1 MEPRKTKPPSPR
13 PLSADNPTPEP
24 PDLPDLGGLEA
35 SDVAPVQI
43 EPQMVDLGELDL
55 SSELGGEL
63 VGEFEDELR
72 LQPLEETPIASEGNG
87 RRAIPAFTAP
97 AKGRTQGA
105 RPPMAATVTAIPVT
119 PVAGPRRQA
128 QAEGRPGDS
137 TKNSANDSA
146 NQPAEATSRRRW
158 RIGAAPSWLVSL
170 VVHVILILTLAAIT
184 LNPVDKVLSILNAAT
199 SDAAES
205 IEQFEVPGA
214 ELDASEVTSDPLL
227 PPTTQVSEIIEM
239 PELTSTMLTN
249 PLSAVDVLDTN
260 RLTEGIMPS
269 ALLSGGA
276 LSQMTTA
283 LNSRS
288 SASKSEMLERF
299 GGTSESEKAV
309 AMALKWIAEH
319 QASNGG
325 WTFAHSQ
332 ICRGQCDGGGDMGE
346 ATNAATAMAILPFL
360 GAGQTHM
367 EGQYKQTVHRG
378 LSFLINRMKVTGG
391 QLPEGSWHEPGGT
404 MYSHGL
410 ASIAI
415 CEAYAMTH
423 DADLLQPAQLSL
435 NYLIASQD
443 PRGGGWRYQPRQPGD
458 TSVVGWCVMALKSGR
473 MGNLIVPEQTFLGAQ
488 SFLDSVSTNKGA
500 YYGYDQPTAQIEGRQ
515 ATIAVGLLCRMYMGW
530 SKEHPG
536 MQEGVAYLSKLGP
549 RVNDLYY
556 SYYGTQVMRHYGGP
570 EWEKWN
576 AKLRDELIKSQV
588 SQGHAAGSW
597 EAHGAHS
604 EKGGRLYA
612 TSLATMILEVYY
624 RHMPLYSE
632 RSSQD
637 DFEL

>member
-1 MEPRKTKPPSPR
+1 MDQRKSKPASPR
-13 PLSADNPTPEP
+13 PPSANKPARGPASTPAAGPERDNLRASKPRPTSK
-24 PDLPDLGGLEA
+24 PDLAEVKPELTKRAQFDANSQAADDLN
-35 SDVAPVQI
+35 
-43 EPQMVDLGELDL
+43 GEC
-55 SSELGGEL
+55 G
-63 VGEFEDELR
+63 DELR
-72 LQPLEETPIASEGNG
+72 LQPLEELPSASAKVGPKVRAQD
-87 RRAIPAFTAP
+87 RRPAAALTSA
-97 AKGRTQGA
+97 AST
-105 RPPMAATVTAIPVT
+105 AATTGTASKVGTGAKAIT
-119 PVAGPRRQA
+119 DPREAA
-128 QAEGRPGDS
+128 QADGAAEG
-137 TKNSANDSA
+137 KL
-146 NQPAEATSRRRW
+146 RRRW
-158 RIGAAPSWLVSL
+158 HIGAVPSWLVSL
-170 VVHVILILTLAAIT
+170 VVHVILIFTLAAIT
-184 LNPVDKVLSILNAAT
+184 LDPVDKVLSILSAAT
-199 SDAAES
+199 SESAES
-205 IEQFEVPGA
+205 IEQFDLPGA
-214 ELDASEVTSDPLL
+214 QLDAVKSDSEPLL
-227 PPTTQVSEIIEM
+227 PPTTEVSEIIEM
-239 PELTSTMLTN
+239 PELTTTMLPN
-249 PLSAVDVLDTN
+249 PVSVNVLDSN
-260 RLTEGIMPS
+260 RLTESIMPS

-319 QASNGG
+319 QAPNGG

-346 ATNAATAMAILPFL
+346 ATNGATAMAILPFL

-378 LSFLINRMKVTGG
+378 LAYLINRMKVTNG
-391 QLPEGSWHEPGGT
+391 QLPDGSWHEPGGT

-410 ASIAI
+410 GAIAI

-435 NYLIASQD
+435 NYLINSQD

-473 MGNLIVPEQTFLGAQ
+473 MGNLIVPEQTFVGAQ
-488 SFLDSVSTNKGA
+488 SFLDSVSTNNGA
-500 YYGYDQPTAQIEGRQ
+500 YYGYDQPTSKIEGRQ

-530 SKEHPG
+530 TKEHPG
-536 MQEGVAYLSKLGP
+536 IQEGVRHLSKIGP
-549 RVNDLYY
+549 RADDLYY
-556 SYYGTQVMRHYGGP
+556 SYYATQVMRHYGGP

-576 AKLRDELIKSQV
+576 IKLRDELIKSQV
-588 SQGHAAGSW
+588 SEGHAAGSW
-597 EAHGAHS
+597 QATGPHS
-604 EKGGRLYA
+604 NKGGRLYA

-632 RSSQD
+632 RSAED

>member
-1 MEPRKTKPPSPR
+1 MGQAASKPAALPGLNGLETSD
-13 PLSADNPTPEP
+13 SGPTP
-24 PDLPDLGGLEA
+24 
-35 SDVAPVQI
+35 I
-43 EPQMVDLGELDL
+43 EPQMVEAQLIAPPMVDLSELDL
-55 SSELGGEL
+55 SSEMGGQPE
-63 VGEFEDELR
+63 GGFEDELR
-72 LQPLEETPIASEGNG
+72 LQPLEERRIAKSSTKGPPPVTIVAEPH
-87 RRAIPAFTAP
+87 RVALRAEDSAEAP
-97 AKGRTQGA
+97 AET
-105 RPPMAATVTAIPVT
+105 PP
-119 PVAGPRRQA
+119 
-128 QAEGRPGDS
+128 
-137 TKNSANDSA
+137 
-146 NQPAEATSRRRW
+146 RRRW
-158 RIGAAPSWLVSL
+158 HMGAVPSWLVSL
-170 VVHVILILTLAAIT
+170 VVHVLLILTLAAIT
-184 LNPVDKVLSILNAAT
+184 LNPVDKVLSILSAAT
-199 SDAAES
+199 SQTPDS
-205 IEQFEVPGA
+205 IQQFDLPGA
-214 ELDASEVTSDPLL
+214 QMDAFETADDPLL
-227 PPTTQVSEIIEM
+227 PPTTEVSEIIEM
-239 PELTSTMLTN
+239 PELTSTMLPS
-249 PLSAVDVLDTN
+249 PLPAVDVLDTN
-260 RLTEGIMPS
+260 RLTEEIMPT
-269 ALLSGGA
+269 ALLRGGA

-288 SASKSEMLERF
+288 STSKSEMLERF

-319 QASNGG
+319 QAPNGG

-332 ICRGQCDGGGDMGE
+332 ICRGQCDGSGDLGE

-367 EGQYKQTVHRG
+367 EGQYKQTIHRG
-378 LSFLINRMKVTGG
+378 LSYLINRMKVTGG

-473 MGNLIVPEQTFLGAQ
+473 MGNLIVPDQTFAGAQ
-488 SFLDSVSTNKGA
+488 SFLDSVSTNRGA
-500 YYGYDQPTAQIEGRQ
+500 YYGYNQPTAKIEGRQ

-530 SKEHPG
+530 TKEHPG
-536 MQEGVAYLSKLGP
+536 IQEGVKYLSQVGP
-549 RVNDLYY
+549 RANDLYY

-576 AKLRDELIKSQV
+576 TKLRDELIKSQV

-597 EAHGAHS
+597 EARNSHS
-604 EKGGRLYA
+604 EKGGRLYV

-632 RSSQD
+632 KSAQD

>member
-1 MEPRKTKPPSPR
+1 MDQRKSKPFSPR
-13 PLSADNPTPEP
+13 PRPAGKPASTPATLPNLASLEPSDLAAIPIEP
-24 PDLPDLGGLEA
+24 PTTRID
-35 SDVAPVQI
+35 I
-43 EPQMVDLGELDL
+43 GELDL
-55 SSELGGEL
+55 TSE
-63 VGEFEDELR
+63 
-72 LQPLEETPIASEGNG
+72 PEEPTP
-87 RRAIPAFTAP
+87 
-97 AKGRTQGA
+97 
-105 RPPMAATVTAIPVT
+105 
-119 PVAGPRRQA
+119 PRR
-128 QAEGRPGDS
+128 
-137 TKNSANDSA
+137 
-146 NQPAEATSRRRW
+146 W
-158 RIGAAPSWLVSL
+158 HIGAVPSWLLSL
-170 VVHVILILTLAAIT
+170 VVHVALIFTLAAIT
-184 LNPVDKVLSILNAAT
+184 LDPVDKVLNILSAAT
-199 SDAAES
+199 SESVDS
-205 IEQFEVPGA
+205 IEQFDLPGPQLDDA
-214 ELDASEVTSDPLL
+214 ETPSDPLS
-227 PPTTQVSEIIEM
+227 PTTEVSEVIEM

-249 PLSAVDVLDTN
+249 PLSAMDVLDTN

-319 QASNGG
+319 QAPNGG
-325 WTFAHSQ
+325 WTFAHSE
-332 ICRGQCDGGGDMGE
+332 ICRGQCDGAGDLRQ

-378 LSFLINRMKVTGG
+378 LSYLISRMKVTGG

-435 NYLIASQD
+435 NYLIAAQD
-443 PRGGGWRYQPRQPGD
+443 PRGGGWRYQPKQPGD

-473 MGNLIVPEQTFLGAQ
+473 MGNLIVPEQTFAGAQ

-500 YYGYDQPTAQIEGRQ
+500 YYGYDKPTAKIEGRQ
-515 ATIAVGLLCRMYMGW
+515 ATIAVGLLCRMYLGW
-530 SKEHPG
+530 TKEHPG
-536 MQEGVAYLSKLGP
+536 IQEGVSHLSKVGP
-549 RVNDLYY
+549 RANDLYY

-576 AKLRDELIKSQV
+576 NKLRDELIKSQV
-588 SQGHAAGSW
+588 SKGHAAGSW
-597 EAHGAHS
+597 EASGAHS
-604 EKGGRLYA
+604 AKGGRLYA

-632 RSSQD
+632 RSAQD
-637 DFEL
+637 EFEL